1 MHVKYGEHRN
11 EIGFQCEIHGVRKN
25 SNDRSPN
32 AFLNDRKL
40 ERIVDEPGED
50 GINLRFEA
58 DTQAD
63 ALALVSKCGLENL
76 ELGFGRDI
84 ESPHSAGG
92 AEAGQKFVADF
103 RPRARREFATPMRGE
118 AFGDDLA
125 MPVRY
130 WHVLRMLGE
139 VIPERLNVF
148 ELLVWREILEAGRRN
163 RGLRHRS
170 SIRPSGLAHLRQKL
184 KTSLEDHAD
193 VSMR

>member
-11 EIGFQCEIHGVRKN
+11 EIGFHCEIHGVRKN

-40 ERIVDEPGED
+40 ERIVDEPSED

-84 ESPHSAGG
+84 ESPHSADG

-163 RGLRHRS
+163 RGVRHRS